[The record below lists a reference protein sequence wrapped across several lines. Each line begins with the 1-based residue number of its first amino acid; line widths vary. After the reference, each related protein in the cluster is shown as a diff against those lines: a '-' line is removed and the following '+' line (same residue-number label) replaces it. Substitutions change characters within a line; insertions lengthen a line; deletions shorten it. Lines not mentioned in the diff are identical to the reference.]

1 MLIQLDFTDLGWAL
15 GMVAIAIG
23 LSAWQGLGLEGSIAI
38 AAGRTLI
45 QLILVGYVL
54 EVIFAP
60 EGKNPWLV
68 LAILAIMLTTAS
80 MVATNRISK
89 KIKNLLPLVS
99 ASILIGTAFTLAYTN
114 LLILQPDPWYEPQY
128 LIPLAGM
135 ILGNAMN
142 SGAIAGERLV
152 STVNSSQLE
161 IETHLSLGSTPQQA
175 VKQYRKDAIKAGL
188 IPTLNT
194 MTVVGIVTLPGMMT
208 GQMLSGVSPL
218 DAASYQILIMFV
230 LALATLI
237 ATLLLT
243 EGLCRKFFNQDAQ
256 LIKW

>member
-1 MLIQLDFTDLGWAL
+1 MLIELDFTDLGWAL

-23 LSAWQGLGLEGSIAI
+23 LSAWQGLGLEGAIAI

-54 EVIFAP
+54 AVVFDP

-68 LAILAIMLTTAS
+68 LAVLAIMLTTAS
-80 MVATNRISK
+80 MVASNRISK
-89 KIKNLLPLVS
+89 KIKNLLPLVWG
-99 ASILIGTAFTLAYTN
+99 SIFISTALTLAYTN

-161 IETHLSLGSTPQQA
+161 IETHLSLGFHA
-175 VKQYRKDAIKAGL
+175 
-188 IPTLNT
+188 
-194 MTVVGIVTLPGMMT
+194 
-208 GQMLSGVSPL
+208 
-218 DAASYQILIMFV
+218 AASSKAVPQRCDQSWINPALKYNDSGRNRDFTRDDDRSNAERCQSSRCSILPDFDYV
-230 LALATLI
+230 CVSAGNCNRNSA
-237 ATLLLT
+237 
-243 EGLCRKFFNQDAQ
+243 FD
-256 LIKW
+256 

>member
-1 MLIQLDFTDLGWAL
+1 MLIQLDLIDLGWAL

-23 LSAWQGLGLEGSIAI
+23 LSAWQGLGLEGAIAI

-45 QLILVGYVL
+45 QLIGVGYVL
-54 EVIFAP
+54 AVVFAP

-68 LAILAIMLTTAS
+68 LAFLAIMVTTAS

-99 ASILIGTAFTLAYTN
+99 GSILIGTALTLAYTN
-114 LLILQPDPWYEPQY
+114 LLILQPEPWYEPQY

-142 SGAIAGERLV
+142 AGAIAGERLV

-175 VKQYRKDAIKAGL
+175 VKQYRKEAIKAGL
-188 IPTLNT
+188 IPILNT

-243 EGLCRKFFNQDAQ
+243 EGLCRRFFNQDAQ